1 MKELC
6 LRLKKKPLSLK
17 KVEMIPNKTVN
28 DLINKHSNLEKELSS
43 GNIDKKFFAE
53 KSKEYSDLN
62 EIINN
67 AKKYL
72 SFEKDKNELEK
83 ILVDQNSD
91 TELLNMAQIELKE
104 LETQHKK
111 NEKKLKLFLLP
122 KDEADKK
129 NAIIEIRAGTGGL
142 EASLFASD
150 LFKMYEKVSNKKKW
164 FLEIISISK
173 SEAGGL
179 KEVIASIKGINIYS
193 TLKYESGVHRVQR
206 VPDTETQGRVHTS
219 AATVAVLPE
228 AEEVD
233 LKINESDLRIDVFR
247 AGGPGGQSVNTTDS
261 AVRITHIP
269 SGISVSQ
276 QDEKSQHK
284 NKAKGLKIL
293 RARLYELER
302 TRIDQ
307 ERSKERKNKIG
318 TGDRSERIRTYNFP
332 QGRVTDHRINLTL
345 HKLEEFLEGE
355 AFDEMIE
362 SLSLKAQEESL
373 SNL

>member
-1 MKELC
+1 
-6 LRLKKKPLSLK
+6 
-17 KVEMIPNKTVN
+17 MIPRKTIEE
-28 DLINKHSNLEKELSS
+28 LINKHSSLEKDLSS
-43 GNIDKKFFAE
+43 GNVEKNIFAE

-62 EIINN
+62 EIIEN
-67 AKKYL
+67 AKKYI
-72 SFEKDKNELEK
+72 SFEKDKTELKKILEDQKVDKELIKMAENELN
-83 ILVDQNSD
+83 D
-91 TELLNMAQIELKE
+91 LK
-104 LETQHKK
+104 LQHEE

-142 EASLFASD
+142 EASLFAAD
-150 LFKMYEKVSNKKKW
+150 LFKMYEKVSHKKKW
-164 FLEIISISK
+164 NVELISISR

-179 KEVIASIKGINIYS
+179 KEVIASIKGQNIYS

-233 LKINESDLRIDVFR
+233 LKINDSDLRIDVFR

-269 SGISVSQ
+269 SGLSVSQ

-284 NKAKGLKIL
+284 NKAKGMKIL
-293 RARLYELER
+293 RSRLYDLER
-302 TRIDQ
+302 SRIDQ
-307 ERSKERKNKIG
+307 ERSKDRKSKIG

-332 QGRVTDHRINLTL
+332 QGRVTDHRINFTL

-355 AFDEMIE
+355 VFDEMIE
-362 SLSLKAQEESL
+362 SLTLQAQEEKL
-373 SNL
+373 SNLN

>member
-1 MKELC
+1 
-6 LRLKKKPLSLK
+6 
-17 KVEMIPNKTVN
+17 MIPKKTIEG
-28 DLINKHSNLEKELSS
+28 LILRHSLLEKELSS
-43 GNIDKKFFAE
+43 GDVDKKLFAE

-62 EIINN
+62 DIIED
-67 AKKYL
+67 AKIYISYDK
-72 SFEKDKNELEK
+72 EKKELEK
-83 ILVDQNSD
+83 ILEEPDSD
-91 TELLNMAQIELKE
+91 KEFKVMAENEVEELK
-104 LETQHKK
+104 K
-111 NEKKLKLFLLP
+111 NYVIKEKKLKLFLLP

-142 EASLFASD
+142 EASLFAAD

-164 FLEIISISK
+164 ELELITISK

-179 KEVIASIKGINIYS
+179 KEVIASIKGKNIYS

-228 AEEVD
+228 AEEID
-233 LKINESDLRIDVFR
+233 LKINDSDLRIDVFR

-269 SGISVSQ
+269 TGLSVSQ

-284 NKAKGLKIL
+284 NKAKGMKIL
-293 RARLYELER
+293 RSRLYELER
-302 TRIDQ
+302 SRLEK
-307 ERSKERKNKIG
+307 ERSKDRKSKIG

-362 SLSLKAQEESL
+362 TLTLQAQEEKL
-373 SNL
+373 SNLN

>member
-1 MKELC
+1 
-6 LRLKKKPLSLK
+6 
-17 KVEMIPNKTVN
+17 MIPQKTVEE
-28 DLINKHSNLEKELSS
+28 LISKHSLLEKDLSS
-43 GNIDKKFFAE
+43 GNLDKKLFAE

-62 EIINN
+62 EIIND
-67 AKKYL
+67 AKKYIT
-72 SFEKDKNELEK
+72 FEKNKNEIEK
-83 ILVDQNSD
+83 ILKDENSD
-91 TELLNMAQIELKE
+91 EELLKMAETELKDLQDQFE
-104 LETQHKK
+104 K

-142 EASLFASD
+142 EASLFAAD
-150 LFKMYEKVSNKKKW
+150 LFKMYEKISHKKKW
-164 FLEIISISK
+164 FMELISISK

-179 KEVIASIKGINIYS
+179 KEVIASIKGTNIYS

-233 LKINESDLRIDVFR
+233 LKINENDLRIDVFR

-269 SGISVSQ
+269 TGLTVSQ

-284 NKAKGLKIL
+284 NKAKGMKIL

-302 TRIDQ
+302 SRIDQ
-307 ERSKERKNKIG
+307 ERSLDRKSKIG

-362 SLSLKAQEESL
+362 SLTLQAQEESL
-373 SNL
+373 SKL